1 MTPIININ
9 TSGHALPIIDG
20 EPAQRAPVWVFVRPD
35 LRRGA
40 AVAADILTA
49 MGKQL
54 TWHGKGRNENDDL
67 QLALAWMHA
76 HESSDLVIANA
87 QHAPAHTL
95 NALRELAA
103 NAGVPLWLLHRSPID
118 DAKLDKINR
127 MSTRSGSLCDV
138 PPHLPAASL
147 PIAVARMAVNVPDA
161 DFPTFYSELLEGG
174 ENMGPAAQIYL
185 QQLVT
190 TDLLLQTSPN
200 PITTLGASVTSL
212 LLDAPIES
220 EITCRIRA
228 MQVTAWRHDI
238 FLDADLPTCF
248 ASEDRPT
255 IRGPDLDTTLLRYR
269 QPQRAIAI
277 ALTLRNI
284 DLIRIAS
291 LTVGDIDQH
300 GLPTRMPD
308 VISPEDPI
316 FRAFRAQKHLRIF
329 QGATAGDP
337 LLCQDLKSLARYVL
351 DAQQDLGVNV
361 AGRLVERSTKSS
373 TAWLKSL
380 GITIRGM

>member
-1 MTPIININ
+1 MTPIISIN

-20 EPAQRAPVWVFVRPD
+20 EPAQGAPVWVFVRPD

-76 HESSDLVIANA
+76 HETSDLVIANA

-95 NALRELAA
+95 NALRELAS
-103 NAGVPLWLLHRSPID
+103 NAGVPLWLVHRSPID
-118 DAKLDKINR
+118 DAKLDKISH

-138 PPHLPAASL
+138 PPHVPVASL
-147 PIAVARMAVNVPDA
+147 PTAVPRVAMNIPEA
-161 DFPTFYSELLEGG
+161 DFPTFYSELLDGG
-174 ENMGPAAQIYL
+174 EDMATGTEIYL
-185 QQLVT
+185 ERLRST
-190 TDLLLQTSPN
+190 EILLQVSPN
-200 PITTLGASVTSL
+200 PMTLLEALIASV
-212 LLDAPIES
+212 LLDTPTES
-220 EITCRIRA
+220 EFTCGIRA

-255 IRGPDLDTTLLRYR
+255 IRGSDLDTTLLGYR

-284 DLIRIAS
+284 DLNRVAS
-291 LTVGDIDQH
+291 LTVGDIDEH
-300 GLPTRMPD
+300 GLPTHMPD
-308 VISPEDPI
+308 VINPKDPI
-316 FRAFRAQKHLRIF
+316 CTAFRAQRNLRTI
-329 QGATAGDP
+329 QGATFGDP

-351 DAQQDLGVNV
+351 DAREDLGVNA
-361 AGRLVERSTKSS
+361 AGRLVERNTKAT
-373 TAWLKSL
+373 TAWLKNL
-380 GITIRGM
+380 GITIRMI